1 MYYIH
6 MQGPVYFILE
16 DDCDNQK
23 FNDEK
28 STSSAQVIHEMENS
42 MHTLILDFTF
52 S

>member
-1 MYYIH
+1 

-16 DDCDNQK
+16 DNCDNQ
-23 FNDEK
+23 NDEK